1 MCEGANSHSLLGPWV
16 GGRYHPWSKNKHIYE
31 PSELL
36 EHLVTNV
43 IPLQDTKE
51 IPDKPPLDLPKRPD
65 NLALGTKSAGLIELD
80 DSLLQQGQQ
89 IRIKAMKERDHLES
103 NGFGDQLNEL
113 QETSWPV
120 KRILKLGFKIDM
132 CFLYRDDEGNEM
144 LQWCQGVVERIV
156 NDRSDDKNYIIASIK
171 WNNEFV
177 NEGGANPT
185 KGMLKKKDDNPEKHC
200 DRA

>member
-1 MCEGANSHSLLGPWV
+1 MT
-16 GGRYHPWSKNKHIYE
+16 K
-31 PSELL
+31 
-36 EHLVTNV
+36 V

-89 IRIKAMKERDHLES
+89 IRIKAMKERDRLES

-120 KRILKLGFKIDM
+120 EQILKLGFKIDM
-132 CFLYRDDEGNEM
+132 CFL
-144 LQWCQGVVERIV
+144 V
-156 NDRSDDKNYIIASIK
+156 
-171 WNNEFV
+171 
-177 NEGGANPT
+177 
-185 KGMLKKKDDNPEKHC
+185 
-200 DRA
+200 